1 MQEVVLILEDDARM
15 AAFLDRGLAQAGYR
29 VLRSELPDVIVAGGF
44 DKLLIA
50 RQVTGAPVLLLT
62 SKDCVSERI
71 RGLDAGADDVLAK
84 PFDIEELLARVRALT
99 RRRAFLKADVR
110 KGILRY
116 ADLEVDQDTH
126 EATRAGRR
134 LQLRN
139 RAFELLAFCV
149 RNPERVL
156 TRRELLA
163 EVWGWDEAQDSNVVE
178 VTLSHLR
185 QALEAG
191 GEPRLIHTVRPVGY
205 ILKQVIY

>member
-1 MQEVVLILEDDARM
+1 MYEVVLILEDDARL

-44 DKLLIA
+44 DKLHIA

-99 RRRAFLKADVR
+99 RRRAFLKADAR

-126 EATRAGRR
+126 EATRGGRR

-139 RAFELLAFCV
+139 RAFELLTHCV

-163 EVWGWDEAQDSNVVE
+163 EVWGWEEAQDSNVVE
-178 VTLSHLR
+178 VTVSHLR

-205 ILKQVIY
+205 ILKQVS